1 MTLSFFLGLELEGDG
16 EPAIDNADSYQN
28 SYWKGD
34 DMELQRG
41 ARGIYR

>member
-1 MTLSFFLGLELEGDG
+1 MTLSFLLGLELEDDG
-16 EPAIDNADSYQN
+16 ELAIENADSYQN

-34 DMELQRG
+34 EMQLQRG